1 MYLGKL
7 NWNSIVVRKKVFFIG
22 LLLFTIIQLIRLWA
36 KNPYIDNFTH
46 QYILSEYFPAYFP
59 FLVVTA
65 GFALMVIPICMYVGD
80 RFSQNKIIQLLAQT
94 GKMTLSFYI
103 IHITLGMLLLEQI
116 THKQYTGFLEDET
129 PTLPFY
135 ILIFAILFFIIC
147 VCFCWLWSK
156 KFKNGPIEI
165 IIRKISNHNRL

>member
-1 MYLGKL
+1 
-7 NWNSIVVRKKVFFIG
+7 
-22 LLLFTIIQLIRLWA
+22 
-36 KNPYIDNFTH
+36 
-46 QYILSEYFPAYFP
+46 
-59 FLVVTA
+59 
-65 GFALMVIPICMYVGD
+65 
-80 RFSQNKIIQLLAQT
+80 
-94 GKMTLSFYI
+94 MTLSFYI

-129 PTLPFY
+129 PTLPIY